1 MNENETPQRENVR
14 AFKGVW
20 IPVEVWLC
28 PELSATD
35 KALYA
40 EISSLDGDEGCFAS
54 NDYLAEFLGL
64 TIRSV
69 QRSIVKLKEHGF
81 ICAESFNGRT
91 RVLRI
96 SHASFHGRHDKNF
109 TSEVTKISRLPRQKC
124 HGRHDK
130 NVMADTTKMSP
141 IYNNRENSLEHS
153 LENNKTPIIPQGG
166 DSAPAKPSKY
176 KRTDTSPKFSEA
188 WQAYPH
194 YRNGNTCRS
203 SLKASW
209 EVWQRNGLEEVAD
222 EIIAHCRAIAANPET
237 QRTNR
242 RFVKAFQSYLR
253 LQAWESAKPIQQS
266 HSPESRQIVAVSSQ
280 ETQHPSRFADLTMQR
295 ILEANEETR
304 LRDEAQNA

>member
-1 MNENETPQRENVR
+1 MNENETPQHENVR

-28 PELSATD
+28 PELSAAD

-81 ICAESFNGRT
+81 ICAKSFNGRT

-96 SHASFHGRHDKNF
+96 SHAS
-109 TSEVTKISRLPRQKC
+109 C

-130 NVMADTTKMSP
+130 NVMADTTKMSWQTRQKCHGRHDKNVMADMTKMSP
-141 IYNNRENSLEHS
+141 IYNNIENSLENS

-253 LQAWESAKPIQQS
+253 LQAWESSKPIQQPS
-266 HSPESRQIVAVSSQ
+266 SPESRQIGAVSSQ
-280 ETQHPSRFADLTMQR
+280 ETPHPSRFIDLTMQR